1 MKTRKL
7 TAVLLALIMAF
18 AVLPAAA
25 FAESIEGIAGEAAA
39 MRKLDNAWAAL
50 DAAEADALAQ
60 GMSRTEVIN
69 AVYTAALSLN
79 TVNKDSF
86 SAFTKDGF
94 YFTVDGMYC
103 AYNYRLRNELNTDCA
118 PVKEGVVLSKGSGKT
133 EALRDAESAD
143 VFLIAPY
150 YGHDS
155 SFTDQYKREAQ
166 SVADATGG
174 DYLLIQSTAATGP
187 AIAENFPNKGVV
199 FFDSHGTQDGTSSYL
214 CLTTS
219 SGITQEDYNNGWAV
233 YAGSAAYIDGRYIE
247 HHTPAPLSNCLV
259 WMAICEG
266 MKRSGQGTTGAALLR
281 AGAGVVYGYS
291 QSVTF
296 AGDYVYEETFWN
308 LMKDFENPATVAEAF
323 AQMVEE
329 HGICDPYG
337 NAYPIVMSD
346 VDAFPAN
353 PDSAQTVNSTWKLWG
368 SFPLVDLTGFSLDI
382 TSADIKMAQTVNVNM
397 SLVPENAN
405 NYITT
410 WTSADESVAIVEP
423 YAGSRCRAVI
433 TGMGRGETE
442 ITCSVSVN
450 GSIIGTETVSVSV
463 TPDETLAEA
472 VNVEGGSLE
481 FGTSAEYS
489 FVPVAE
495 GDRLIA
501 KTNNAGMGN
510 TTAVLLTTIRMAEG
524 DTLSFDYFY
533 SSETDYDHYYFKVN
547 DVEYQKYADTNMTG
561 FSSYTFTAPEAGLY
575 HFEWSYVKDELT
587 DGGSDCVK
595 IDNVAFSGTGE
606 PEEPQ
611 LSLIGITA
619 TVHDVRIGERIEVS
633 FDCAPVACGGTIEP
647 PAPELNEVAFT
658 ISADGVRF
666 GDVATVSVDCAPVTA
681 PQIAHRGRIE
691 INFPTAFVA
700 GGLGIYA
707 ELIPGELLERIE
719 AAGGT
724 YTLGINEL
732 EPIESTGH
740 GRYPESIFV
749 EFECA
754 AGVEMSG
761 NLFNYTATVSNT
773 FGSETFPFEVELTI
787 HSCSLTYIENGEN
800 YEVPV
805 SANDSVF
812 EVAPRLGDVNLDG
825 SVTIADAL
833 EVMRHAIE
841 VLTLEGASLE
851 AADVNGDGVIGLPDA
866 ILIARIAMG
875 L

>member
-1 MKTRKL
+1 MKTRKFL
-7 TAVLLALIMAF
+7 ALALALIMAF
-18 AVLPAAA
+18 AMIPVASL
-25 FAESIEGIAGEAAA
+25 AENVDGLVNEAAA

-69 AVYTAALSLN
+69 AVYNAALNLN
-79 TVNKDSF
+79 TVDKDSF
-86 SAFTKDGF
+86 SDFTKDGF

-103 AYNYRLRNELNTDCA
+103 AYNYRLRNELGKVTEPANDGIFTI
-118 PVKEGVVLSKGSGKT
+118 KGSGSNAAMK
-133 EALRDAESAD
+133 DAESPN
-143 VFLIAPY
+143 VLLLGPY
-150 YGHDS
+150 YGYDS
-155 SFTDQYKREAQ
+155 NFDDSYKNATQPIAE
-166 SVADATGG
+166 ATGG
-174 DYLLIQSTAATGP
+174 DWELIQGHAATGP
-187 AIAENFPNKGVV
+187 AIVEAFPDYGSV
-199 FFDSHGTQDGTSSYL
+199 FVDSHGTASGSSTYI
-214 CLTTS
+214 CLTTNE
-219 SGITQEDYNNGWAV
+219 GITQEDYNNGWAV
-233 YAGSAAYIDGRYIE
+233 NSGSAAYIDGRYIQ
-247 HHTPAPLSNCLV
+247 HHLNGAHISNPFV
-259 WMAICEG
+259 WLGICES
-266 MKRSGQGTTGAALLR
+266 MKLSGHGVTANALVEAGCGA
-281 AGAGVVYGYS
+281 VYGYS

-296 AGDYVYEETFWN
+296 VADLTMYLPSFTGSLMEGATIADAFQT
-308 LMKDFENPATVAEAF
+308 MKDEYGVP
-323 AQMVEE
+323 
-329 HGICDPYG
+329 DPRG
-337 NAYPIVMSD
+337 DAYPIIVSP
-346 VDAFPAN
+346 VDPYPAN
-353 PDSAQTVNSTWKLWG
+353 PDSEQTVYCEWTLFGNAE
-368 SFPLVDLTGFSLDI
+368 PVDITGFSLDTENVEI
-382 TSADIKMAQTVNVNM
+382 YVGKSAAVMFNR
-397 SLVPENAN
+397 VPDNAN
-405 NYITT
+405 NYEIV
-410 WTSADESVAIVEP
+410 WTSSNESVATVTGNKRRATVTGIS
-423 YAGSRCRAVI
+423 AGTA
-433 TGMGRGETE
+433 T
-442 ITCSVSVN
+442 ITCTVMVN
-450 GSIIGTETVSVSV
+450 GEVFGSANVAVTVNVD
-463 TPDETLAEA
+463 TTLMEA
-472 VNVEGGSLE
+472 LNVEGGALQ
-481 FGTSAEYS
+481 FGTSEPYGFEA
-489 FVPVAE
+489 VTE
-495 GDRLIA
+495 GDRFLA
-501 KTNNAGMGN
+501 KSNNASIGN
-510 TTAVLLTTIRMAEG
+510 STATLTTTVQMAAG
-524 DTLSFDYFY
+524 DTLTFDYYY
-533 SSETDYDHYYFKVN
+533 SSENNYDWYRFKANGTEV
-547 DVEYQKYADTNMTG
+547 QKLSGTG
-561 FSSYTFTAPEAGLY
+561 MSDFASYTYTAASDGAY
-575 HFEWSYVKDELT
+575 TFEWSYSKDISVN
-587 DGGSDCVK
+587 GGNDCVK
-595 IDNVAFSGTGE
+595 LDNVAFS
-606 PEEPQ
+606 
-611 LSLIGITA
+611 
-619 TVHDVRIGERIEVS
+619 
-633 FDCAPVACGGTIEP
+633 GTIEP

-787 HSCSLTYIENGEN
+787 YSSSLTYIENGEN

-805 SANDSVF
+805 SVNNSVF

-841 VLTLEGASLE
+841 VLTLDGASLE

>member
-79 TVNKDSF
+79 TVDKDSF
-86 SAFTKDGF
+86 YAFTKDGF

-133 EALRDAESAD
+133 ENLKDAESAD

-233 YAGSAAYIDGRYIE
+233 YAGSAAFIDGRYIE

-266 MKRSGQGTTGAALLR
+266 MARQGEGTTGAALLR

-353 PDSAQTVNSTWKLWG
+353 ADSAQTVNSTWKLWG
-368 SFPLVDLTGFSLDI
+368 SFPLVDLAGFSLDI

-405 NYITT
+405 NFVTT

-533 SSETDYDHYYFKVN
+533 SSETDYDYYYFKVN

-595 IDNVAFSGTGE
+595 LDNVAFS
-606 PEEPQ
+606 
-611 LSLIGITA
+611 
-619 TVHDVRIGERIEVS
+619 
-633 FDCAPVACGGTIEP
+633 GTIEP

-787 HSCSLTYIENGEN
+787 YSSSLTYIENDKN

-805 SANDSVF
+805 SVNNSVF

-841 VLTLEGASLE
+841 VLTLEGASLD
-851 AADVNGDGVIGLPDA
+851 AADMNGDGVIGLPDA
-866 ILIARIAMG
+866 ILIARRAMG

>member
-1 MKTRKL
+1 MKTRKFL
-7 TAVLLALIMAF
+7 ALALALIMAF
-18 AVLPAAA
+18 AMIPVASL
-25 FAESIEGIAGEAAA
+25 AENVDGLVNEAAA

-69 AVYTAALSLN
+69 AVYTAALNLN
-79 TVNKDSF
+79 TVDKDSF
-86 SAFTKDGF
+86 SDFTKDGF

-103 AYNYRLRNELNTDCA
+103 AYNYRLRNELGKVTEPANDGIFTI
-118 PVKEGVVLSKGSGKT
+118 KGSGSNAAMK
-133 EALRDAESAD
+133 DAESPN
-143 VFLIAPY
+143 VLLLGPY
-150 YGHDS
+150 YGYDS
-155 SFTDQYKREAQ
+155 NFDDSYKNATQPIAE
-166 SVADATGG
+166 ATGG
-174 DYLLIQSTAATGP
+174 DWELIQGHAATGP
-187 AIAENFPNKGVV
+187 AIVEAFPDYGSV
-199 FFDSHGTQDGTSSYL
+199 FVDSHGTASGSSTYI
-214 CLTTS
+214 CLTTNE
-219 SGITQEDYNNGWAV
+219 GITQEDYNNGWAV
-233 YAGSAAYIDGRYIE
+233 NSGSAAYIDGRYIQ
-247 HHTPAPLSNCLV
+247 HHLNGAHISNPFV
-259 WMAICEG
+259 WLGICEG
-266 MKRSGQGTTGAALLR
+266 MKLSGHGVTANALVEAGCGA
-281 AGAGVVYGYS
+281 VYGYS

-296 AGDYVYEETFWN
+296 VADLTMYLPSFTGSLMEGATIADAFQT
-308 LMKDFENPATVAEAF
+308 MKDEYGVP
-323 AQMVEE
+323 
-329 HGICDPYG
+329 DPRG
-337 NAYPIVMSD
+337 DAYPIIVSP
-346 VDAFPAN
+346 VDPYPAN
-353 PDSAQTVNSTWKLWG
+353 PDSEQTVYCEWTLFGKAE
-368 SFPLVDLTGFSLDI
+368 PVDITGFSLDTENVEI
-382 TSADIKMAQTVNVNM
+382 YVGKSAAVMFNR
-397 SLVPENAN
+397 VPDNAN
-405 NYITT
+405 NYEIV
-410 WTSADESVAIVEP
+410 WTSSNESVATVTGNKRRATVTGIS
-423 YAGSRCRAVI
+423 AGAA
-433 TGMGRGETE
+433 T
-442 ITCSVSVN
+442 ITCTVMVN
-450 GSIIGTETVSVSV
+450 GEVFGSANVAVTVNVD
-463 TPDETLAEA
+463 TTLMEA
-472 VNVEGGSLE
+472 LNVEGGALQ
-481 FGTSAEYS
+481 FGTSEPYGFEA
-489 FVPVAE
+489 VTE
-495 GDRLIA
+495 GDRFLA
-501 KTNNAGMGN
+501 KSNNASIGN
-510 TTAVLLTTIRMAEG
+510 STATLTTTVQMAAG
-524 DTLSFDYFY
+524 DTLTFDYYY
-533 SSETDYDHYYFKVN
+533 SSENNYDWYRFKANGTEV
-547 DVEYQKYADTNMTG
+547 QKLSGTG
-561 FSSYTFTAPEAGLY
+561 ISDFASYTYTAASDGAY
-575 HFEWSYVKDELT
+575 TFEWSYSKDSSVN
-587 DGGSDCVK
+587 GGNDCVK
-595 IDNVAFSGTGE
+595 LDNVAFS
-606 PEEPQ
+606 
-611 LSLIGITA
+611 
-619 TVHDVRIGERIEVS
+619 
-633 FDCAPVACGGTIEP
+633 GTIEP

-787 HSCSLTYIENGEN
+787 YSSSLTYIENGVN

-805 SANDSVF
+805 SVNNSVF

-841 VLTLEGASLE
+841 VLTLDGASLE

>member
-1 MKTRKL
+1 MKTRKFL
-7 TAVLLALIMAF
+7 ALALALIMAF
-18 AVLPAAA
+18 AMIPVASL
-25 FAESIEGIAGEAAA
+25 AENVDGLVNEAAA

-69 AVYTAALSLN
+69 AVYNAALNLN
-79 TVNKDSF
+79 TVDKDSF
-86 SAFTKDGF
+86 SDFTKDGF

-118 PVKEGVVLSKGSGKT
+118 PVEEGVVLTKGNGKKS
-133 EALRDAESAD
+133 ALKDAESPN
-143 VFLIAPY
+143 VFLVAPY

-166 SVADATGG
+166 SIAAATGG
-174 DYLLIQSTAATGP
+174 EYLLIQSTSATGP
-187 AIAENFPNKGVV
+187 AIAENFVDKGVV
-199 FFDSHGTQDGTSSYL
+199 IFDSHGTQSGTSSYL
-214 CLTTS
+214 CLTTN

-233 YAGSAAYIDGRYIE
+233 RSGSAAFIDGRYIE
-247 HHTPAPLSNCLV
+247 NHTPDTLSNCLV

-266 MKRSGQGTTGAALLR
+266 MKRQGQGTTGYALLR

-296 AGDYVYEETFWN
+296 VGDYMYEETFWN
-308 LMKDFENPATVAEAF
+308 AMKNADDPATVADAF
-323 AQMVEE
+323 NLMAET
-329 HGICDPYG
+329 HGLPEPRGD
-337 NAYPIVMSD
+337 AWPIVMSED
-346 VDAFPAN
+346 DPFPAN
-353 PDSAQTVNSTWKLWG
+353 PDSAQTVNSQWTLFG
-368 SFPLVDLTGFSLDI
+368 NPEPVDITGFSLQQNAVEMYI
-382 TSADIKMAQTVNVNM
+382 GRTAEINFVRQ
-397 SLVPENAN
+397 PENAN
-405 NYITT
+405 NYELV
-410 WTSADESVAIVEP
+410 WTSSNESVATVTGNKRKATVTGIS
-423 YAGSRCRAVI
+423 AGTA
-433 TGMGRGETE
+433 T
-442 ITCSVSVN
+442 ITCTVMVN
-450 GSIIGTETVSVSV
+450 GEVFGSANVAVTVNVD
-463 TPDETLAEA
+463 TTLMEA
-472 VNVEGGSLE
+472 LNVEGGALQ
-481 FGTSAEYS
+481 FGTSEPYGFEA
-489 FVPVAE
+489 VTE
-495 GDRLIA
+495 GDRFLA
-501 KTNNAGMGN
+501 KSNNASIGN
-510 TTAVLLTTIRMAEG
+510 STATLTTTVQMAAG
-524 DTLSFDYFY
+524 DTLTFDYYY
-533 SSETDYDHYYFKVN
+533 SSENNYDWYRFKANGTEV
-547 DVEYQKYADTNMTG
+547 QKLSGTG
-561 FSSYTFTAPEAGLY
+561 ISDFASYTYTAASDGAY
-575 HFEWSYVKDELT
+575 TFEWSYSKDSSVN
-587 DGGSDCVK
+587 GGNDCVK
-595 IDNVAFSGTGE
+595 LDNVAFS
-606 PEEPQ
+606 
-611 LSLIGITA
+611 
-619 TVHDVRIGERIEVS
+619 
-633 FDCAPVACGGTIEP
+633 GTIEP

-691 INFPTAFVA
+691 INFPAAFVA

-719 AAGGT
+719 ATGGT

-787 HSCSLTYIENGEN
+787 YSSSLTYIENGEN

-805 SANDSVF
+805 SVNNSVF

-841 VLTLEGASLE
+841 VLTLDGASLE

>member
-1 MKTRKL
+1 MKTRKFL
-7 TAVLLALIMAF
+7 SLALALIMVF
-18 AVLPAAA
+18 AMIPVASL
-25 FAESIEGIAGEAAA
+25 AENVDGLVNEAAA

-69 AVYTAALSLN
+69 AVYNAALNLN
-79 TVNKDSF
+79 TVDKDSF
-86 SAFTKDGF
+86 SDFTKDGF

-103 AYNYRLRNELNTDCA
+103 AYNYRLRNELGKVTEPANDGIFTI
-118 PVKEGVVLSKGSGKT
+118 KGSGSNAAMK
-133 EALRDAESAD
+133 DAESPN
-143 VFLIAPY
+143 VLLLGPY
-150 YGHDS
+150 YGYDS
-155 SFTDQYKREAQ
+155 NFDDSYKNATQ
-166 SVADATGG
+166 PIADATGG
-174 DYLLIQSTAATGP
+174 DWELIQGHAATGP
-187 AIAENFPNKGVV
+187 AIVEAFPDYGSV
-199 FFDSHGTQDGTSSYL
+199 FVDSHGTASGSSTYI
-214 CLTTS
+214 CLTTNE
-219 SGITQEDYNNGWAV
+219 GITQEDYNNGWAV
-233 YAGSAAYIDGRYIE
+233 NSGSAAYIDGRYIQ
-247 HHTPAPLSNCLV
+247 HHLNGAHISNPFV
-259 WMAICEG
+259 WLGICEG
-266 MKRSGQGTTGAALLR
+266 MKLSGHGVMANALVEAGCGA
-281 AGAGVVYGYS
+281 VYGYS

-296 AGDYVYEETFWN
+296 VADLTMYLPSFTGSLMEGATIADAFQT
-308 LMKDFENPATVAEAF
+308 MKDEYGVP
-323 AQMVEE
+323 
-329 HGICDPYG
+329 DPRG
-337 NAYPIVMSD
+337 DAYPIIVSP
-346 VDAFPAN
+346 VDPYPAN
-353 PDSAQTVNSTWKLWG
+353 PDSEQTVYCEWTLFGNAE
-368 SFPLVDLTGFSLDI
+368 PVEITGFSLDTENVEI
-382 TSADIKMAQTVNVNM
+382 YVGKSAAVMFNR
-397 SLVPENAN
+397 VPDNAN
-405 NYITT
+405 NYELV
-410 WTSADESVAIVEP
+410 WTSSNESVATVSGNKRRATVTGIS
-423 YAGSRCRAVI
+423 AGTA
-433 TGMGRGETE
+433 T
-442 ITCSVSVN
+442 ITCTVMVN
-450 GSIIGTETVSVSV
+450 GEVFGSANVAVTVNVD
-463 TPDETLAEA
+463 TTLMEA
-472 VNVEGGSLE
+472 LNVEGGALQ
-481 FGTSAEYS
+481 FGTSEPYGFEA
-489 FVPVAE
+489 VTE
-495 GDRLIA
+495 GDRFLA
-501 KTNNAGMGN
+501 KSNNASIGN
-510 TTAVLLTTIRMAEG
+510 STATLTTTVQMAAG
-524 DTLSFDYFY
+524 DTLTFDYYY
-533 SSETDYDHYYFKVN
+533 SSENNYDWYRFKANGTEV
-547 DVEYQKYADTNMTG
+547 QKLSGTG
-561 FSSYTFTAPEAGLY
+561 ISDFASYTYTAASDGAY
-575 HFEWSYVKDELT
+575 TFEWSYSKDSSVN
-587 DGGSDCVK
+587 GGNDCVK
-595 IDNVAFSGTGE
+595 LDNVAFS
-606 PEEPQ
+606 
-611 LSLIGITA
+611 
-619 TVHDVRIGERIEVS
+619 
-633 FDCAPVACGGTIEP
+633 GTIEP

-787 HSCSLTYIENGEN
+787 YSSSLTYIENGVN

-805 SANDSVF
+805 SVNNSVF

>member
-1 MKTRKL
+1 MKTRKFL
-7 TAVLLALIMAF
+7 ALALALIMAF
-18 AVLPAAA
+18 AMIPVASL
-25 FAESIEGIAGEAAA
+25 AENVDGLVNEAAA

-69 AVYTAALSLN
+69 AVYTAALNLN
-79 TVNKDSF
+79 TVDKDSF
-86 SAFTKDGF
+86 SDFTKDGF

-103 AYNYRLRNELNTDCA
+103 AYNYRLRNELGKVTEPANDGIFTI
-118 PVKEGVVLSKGSGKT
+118 KGSGSNAAMK
-133 EALRDAESAD
+133 DAESPN
-143 VFLIAPY
+143 VLLLGPY
-150 YGHDS
+150 YGYDS
-155 SFTDQYKREAQ
+155 NFDDSYKNATQPIAE
-166 SVADATGG
+166 ATGG
-174 DYLLIQSTAATGP
+174 DWELIQGHAATGP
-187 AIAENFPNKGVV
+187 AIVEAFPDYGSV
-199 FFDSHGTQDGTSSYL
+199 FVDSHGTASGSSTYI
-214 CLTTS
+214 CLTTNE
-219 SGITQEDYNNGWAV
+219 GITQEDYNNGWAV
-233 YAGSAAYIDGRYIE
+233 NSGSAAYIDGRYIQ
-247 HHTPAPLSNCLV
+247 HHLNGAHISNPFV
-259 WMAICEG
+259 WLGICES
-266 MKRSGQGTTGAALLR
+266 MKLSGHGVTANALVEAGCGA
-281 AGAGVVYGYS
+281 VYGYS

-296 AGDYVYEETFWN
+296 VADLTMYLPSFTGSLMEGATIADAFQT
-308 LMKDFENPATVAEAF
+308 MKDEYGVP
-323 AQMVEE
+323 
-329 HGICDPYG
+329 DPRG
-337 NAYPIVMSD
+337 DAYPIIVSP
-346 VDAFPAN
+346 VDPYPAN
-353 PDSAQTVNSTWKLWG
+353 PDSEQTVYCEWTLFGNAE
-368 SFPLVDLTGFSLDI
+368 PVDITGFSLDTENVEI
-382 TSADIKMAQTVNVNM
+382 YVGKSAAVMFNR
-397 SLVPENAN
+397 VPDNAN
-405 NYITT
+405 NYEIV
-410 WTSADESVAIVEP
+410 WTSSNESVATVTGNKRRATVTGIS
-423 YAGSRCRAVI
+423 AGTA
-433 TGMGRGETE
+433 T
-442 ITCSVSVN
+442 ITCTVMVN
-450 GSIIGTETVSVSV
+450 GEVFGSANVAVTVNVD
-463 TPDETLAEA
+463 TTLMEA
-472 VNVEGGSLE
+472 LNVEGGALQ
-481 FGTSAEYS
+481 FGTSEPYGFEA
-489 FVPVAE
+489 VTE
-495 GDRLIA
+495 GDRFLA
-501 KTNNAGMGN
+501 KSNNASIGN
-510 TTAVLLTTIRMAEG
+510 STATLTTTVQMAAG
-524 DTLSFDYFY
+524 DTLTFDYYY
-533 SSETDYDHYYFKVN
+533 SSENNYDWYRFKANGTEV
-547 DVEYQKYADTNMTG
+547 QKLSGTG
-561 FSSYTFTAPEAGLY
+561 MSDFASYTYTAASDGAY
-575 HFEWSYVKDELT
+575 TFEWSYSKDISVN
-587 DGGSDCVK
+587 GGNDCVK
-595 IDNVAFSGTGE
+595 LDNVAFS
-606 PEEPQ
+606 
-611 LSLIGITA
+611 
-619 TVHDVRIGERIEVS
+619 
-633 FDCAPVACGGTIEP
+633 GTIEP

-787 HSCSLTYIENGEN
+787 YSSSLTYIENGEN

-805 SANDSVF
+805 SVNNSVF

-841 VLTLEGASLE
+841 VLTLDGASLE

>member
-79 TVNKDSF
+79 TVDKDSF

-133 EALRDAESAD
+133 ENLKDAESAD

-233 YAGSAAYIDGRYIE
+233 YAGSAAFIDGRYIE

-266 MKRSGQGTTGAALLR
+266 MARQGEGTTGAALLR

-353 PDSAQTVNSTWKLWG
+353 ADSAQTVNSTWKLWG
-368 SFPLVDLTGFSLDI
+368 SFPLVDLAGFSLDI

-533 SSETDYDHYYFKVN
+533 SSETDYDYYYFKVN

-595 IDNVAFSGTGE
+595 LDNVAFS
-606 PEEPQ
+606 
-611 LSLIGITA
+611 
-619 TVHDVRIGERIEVS
+619 
-633 FDCAPVACGGTIEP
+633 GTIEP

-787 HSCSLTYIENGEN
+787 YSSSLTYIENDKN

-805 SANDSVF
+805 SVNNSVF

-841 VLTLEGASLE
+841 VLTLEGASLD
-851 AADVNGDGVIGLPDA
+851 AADMNGDGVIGLPDA
-866 ILIARIAMG
+866 ILIARCAMG

>member
-1 MKTRKL
+1 MKTRKFL
-7 TAVLLALIMAF
+7 ALALALIMAF
-18 AVLPAAA
+18 AMIPVASL
-25 FAESIEGIAGEAAA
+25 AENVDGLVNEAAA

-69 AVYTAALSLN
+69 AVYTAALNLN
-79 TVNKDSF
+79 TVDKDSF
-86 SAFTKDGF
+86 SDFTKDGF

-103 AYNYRLRNELNTDCA
+103 AYNYRLRNELGKVTEPANDGIFTI
-118 PVKEGVVLSKGSGKT
+118 KGSGSNAAMK
-133 EALRDAESAD
+133 DAESPN
-143 VFLIAPY
+143 VLLLGPY
-150 YGHDS
+150 YGYDS
-155 SFTDQYKREAQ
+155 NFDDSYKNATQPIAE
-166 SVADATGG
+166 ATGG
-174 DYLLIQSTAATGP
+174 DWELIQGHAATGP
-187 AIAENFPNKGVV
+187 AIVEAFPDYGSV
-199 FFDSHGTQDGTSSYL
+199 FVDSHGTASGSSTYI
-214 CLTTS
+214 CLTTNE
-219 SGITQEDYNNGWAV
+219 GITQEDYNNGWAV
-233 YAGSAAYIDGRYIE
+233 NSGSAAYIDGRYIQ
-247 HHTPAPLSNCLV
+247 HHLNGAHISNPFV
-259 WMAICEG
+259 WLGICEG
-266 MKRSGQGTTGAALLR
+266 MKLSGHGVTANALVEAGCGA
-281 AGAGVVYGYS
+281 VYGYS

-296 AGDYVYEETFWN
+296 VADLTMYLPSFTGSLMEGATIADAFQT
-308 LMKDFENPATVAEAF
+308 MKDEYGVP
-323 AQMVEE
+323 
-329 HGICDPYG
+329 DPRG
-337 NAYPIVMSD
+337 DAYPIIVSP
-346 VDAFPAN
+346 VDPYPAN
-353 PDSAQTVNSTWKLWG
+353 PDSEQTVYCEWTLFGNAE
-368 SFPLVDLTGFSLDI
+368 PVDITGFSLDTENVEI
-382 TSADIKMAQTVNVNM
+382 YVGKSAAVMFNR
-397 SLVPENAN
+397 VPDNAN
-405 NYITT
+405 NYEIV
-410 WTSADESVAIVEP
+410 WTSSNESVATVTGNKRRATVTGIS
-423 YAGSRCRAVI
+423 AGTA
-433 TGMGRGETE
+433 T
-442 ITCSVSVN
+442 ITCTVMVN
-450 GSIIGTETVSVSV
+450 GEVFGSANVAVTVNVD
-463 TPDETLAEA
+463 TTLMEA
-472 VNVEGGSLE
+472 LNVEGGALQ
-481 FGTSAEYS
+481 FGTSEPYGFEA
-489 FVPVAE
+489 VTE
-495 GDRLIA
+495 GDRFLA
-501 KTNNAGMGN
+501 KSNNASIGN
-510 TTAVLLTTIRMAEG
+510 STATLTTTVQMAAG
-524 DTLSFDYFY
+524 DTLTFDYYY
-533 SSETDYDHYYFKVN
+533 SSENNYDWYRFKANGTEV
-547 DVEYQKYADTNMTG
+547 QKLSGTG
-561 FSSYTFTAPEAGLY
+561 ISDFASYTYTAASDGAY
-575 HFEWSYVKDELT
+575 TFEWSYSKDISVN
-587 DGGSDCVK
+587 GGNDCVK
-595 IDNVAFSGTGE
+595 LDNVAFS
-606 PEEPQ
+606 
-611 LSLIGITA
+611 
-619 TVHDVRIGERIEVS
+619 
-633 FDCAPVACGGTIEP
+633 GTIEP

-787 HSCSLTYIENGEN
+787 YSSSLTYIENGVN

-805 SANDSVF
+805 SVNNSVF

-841 VLTLEGASLE
+841 VLTLDGASLE

>member
-79 TVNKDSF
+79 TVDKDSF

-133 EALRDAESAD
+133 ENLKDAESAD

-405 NYITT
+405 NFVTT

-533 SSETDYDHYYFKVN
+533 SSETDYDYYYFKVN

-595 IDNVAFSGTGE
+595 LDNVAFS
-606 PEEPQ
+606 
-611 LSLIGITA
+611 
-619 TVHDVRIGERIEVS
+619 
-633 FDCAPVACGGTIEP
+633 GTIEP

-787 HSCSLTYIENGEN
+787 YSSSLTYIENGVN

-805 SANDSVF
+805 SVNNSVF

-841 VLTLEGASLE
+841 VLTLEGASLD
-851 AADVNGDGVIGLPDA
+851 AADMNGDGVIGLPDA
-866 ILIARIAMG
+866 ILIARRAMG

>member
-79 TVNKDSF
+79 TVDKDSF

-133 EALRDAESAD
+133 ENLKDAESAD

-405 NYITT
+405 NFVTT

-533 SSETDYDHYYFKVN
+533 SSETDYDYYYFKVN

-595 IDNVAFSGTGE
+595 LDNVAFS
-606 PEEPQ
+606 
-611 LSLIGITA
+611 
-619 TVHDVRIGERIEVS
+619 
-633 FDCAPVACGGTIEP
+633 GTIEP

-691 INFPTAFVA
+691 INFPAAFGFA
-700 GGLGIYA
+700 T
-707 ELIPGELLERIE
+707 EENDQLIPGELLERIE

-724 YTLGINEL
+724 YEFHVMEIMPTTDAI
-732 EPIESTGH
+732 GH
-740 GRYPESIFV
+740 GGYIEGIYV
-749 EFECA
+749 DFECA
-754 AGVEMSG
+754 EGVEMTG
-761 NLFNYTATVSNT
+761 NLFTYTSTVCNVPDHAA
-773 FGSETFPFEVELTI
+773 FPFEVELTI
-787 HSCSLTYIENGEN
+787 YSSSLTYIENGVN

-805 SANDSVF
+805 SVNNSVF

>member
-1 MKTRKL
+1 MKTRKFL
-7 TAVLLALIMAF
+7 ALALALIMAF
-18 AVLPAAA
+18 AMIPVASL
-25 FAESIEGIAGEAAA
+25 AENVDGLVNEAAA

-69 AVYTAALSLN
+69 AVYTAALNLN
-79 TVNKDSF
+79 TVDKDSF
-86 SAFTKDGF
+86 SDFTKDGF

-118 PVKEGVVLSKGSGKT
+118 PVEEGVVLTKGNGKKS
-133 EALRDAESAD
+133 ALKDAESPN
-143 VFLIAPY
+143 VFLVAPY

-166 SVADATGG
+166 SIAAATGG
-174 DYLLIQSTAATGP
+174 EYLLIQSTSATGP
-187 AIAENFPNKGVV
+187 AIAENFVDKGVV
-199 FFDSHGTQDGTSSYL
+199 IFDSHGTQSGTSSYL
-214 CLTTS
+214 CLTTN

-233 YAGSAAYIDGRYIE
+233 RSGSAAFIDGRYIE
-247 HHTPAPLSNCLV
+247 NHTPDTLSNCLV

-266 MKRSGQGTTGAALLR
+266 MKRQGQGTTGYALLR

-296 AGDYVYEETFWN
+296 VGDYMYEETFWN
-308 LMKDFENPATVAEAF
+308 AMKNADDPATVADAF
-323 AQMVEE
+323 NLMAET
-329 HGICDPYG
+329 HGLPEPRGD
-337 NAYPIVMSD
+337 AWPIVMSED
-346 VDAFPAN
+346 DPFPAN
-353 PDSAQTVNSTWKLWG
+353 PDSAQTVNSQWTLFG
-368 SFPLVDLTGFSLDI
+368 NPEPVDITGFSLQQNAVEMYI
-382 TSADIKMAQTVNVNM
+382 GRTAEINFVRQ
-397 SLVPENAN
+397 PENAN
-405 NYITT
+405 NYELV
-410 WTSADESVAIVEP
+410 WTSSNESVATVTGNKRKATVTGIS
-423 YAGSRCRAVI
+423 AGTA
-433 TGMGRGETE
+433 T
-442 ITCSVSVN
+442 ITCTVMVN
-450 GSIIGTETVSVSV
+450 GEVFGSANVAVTVNVD
-463 TPDETLAEA
+463 TTLMEA
-472 VNVEGGSLE
+472 LNVEGGALQ
-481 FGTSAEYS
+481 FGTSEPYGFEA
-489 FVPVAE
+489 VTE
-495 GDRLIA
+495 GDRFLA
-501 KTNNAGMGN
+501 KSNNASIGN
-510 TTAVLLTTIRMAEG
+510 STATLTTTVQMAAG
-524 DTLSFDYFY
+524 DTLTFDYYY
-533 SSETDYDHYYFKVN
+533 SSENNYDWYRFKANGTEV
-547 DVEYQKYADTNMTG
+547 QKLSGTG
-561 FSSYTFTAPEAGLY
+561 MSDFASYTYTAASDGAY
-575 HFEWSYVKDELT
+575 TFEWSYSKDSSVN
-587 DGGSDCVK
+587 GGNDCVK
-595 IDNVAFSGTGE
+595 LDNVAFS
-606 PEEPQ
+606 
-611 LSLIGITA
+611 
-619 TVHDVRIGERIEVS
+619 
-633 FDCAPVACGGTIEP
+633 GTIEP

-691 INFPTAFVA
+691 INFPAAF
-700 GGLGIYA
+700 GFST
-707 ELIPGELLERIE
+707 EENDQLIPGELLERIE

-724 YTLGINEL
+724 YEFHIMEIMPTTDAI
-732 EPIESTGH
+732 GH
-740 GRYPESIFV
+740 GGYIEGIYV

-787 HSCSLTYIENGEN
+787 YSSSLTYIENGVN

-805 SANDSVF
+805 SVNDSVF

>member
-1 MKTRKL
+1 MKTRKFL
-7 TAVLLALIMAF
+7 AFALALIMAF
-18 AVLPAAA
+18 AMIPVASL
-25 FAESIEGIAGEAAA
+25 AENVDGLVNEAAA

-69 AVYTAALSLN
+69 AVYTAALNLN
-79 TVNKDSF
+79 TVDKDSF
-86 SAFTKDGF
+86 SDFTKDGF

-103 AYNYRLRNELNTDCA
+103 AYNYRLRNELGKVTEPANDGIFTI
-118 PVKEGVVLSKGSGKT
+118 KGSGSNAAMK
-133 EALRDAESAD
+133 DAESPN
-143 VFLIAPY
+143 VLLLGPY
-150 YGHDS
+150 YGYDS
-155 SFTDQYKREAQ
+155 NFDDSYKNATQPIAE
-166 SVADATGG
+166 ATGG
-174 DYLLIQSTAATGP
+174 DWELIQGHAATGP
-187 AIAENFPNKGVV
+187 AIVEAFPDYGSV
-199 FFDSHGTQDGTSSYL
+199 FVDSHGTASGSSTYI
-214 CLTTS
+214 CLTTNE
-219 SGITQEDYNNGWAV
+219 GITQEDYNNGWAV
-233 YAGSAAYIDGRYIE
+233 NSGSAAYIDGRYIQ
-247 HHTPAPLSNCLV
+247 HHLNGAHISNPFV
-259 WMAICEG
+259 WLGICEG
-266 MKRSGQGTTGAALLR
+266 MKLSGHGVTANALVEAGCGA
-281 AGAGVVYGYS
+281 VYGYS

-296 AGDYVYEETFWN
+296 VADLTMYLPSFTGSLMEGATIADAFQT
-308 LMKDFENPATVAEAF
+308 MKDEYGVP
-323 AQMVEE
+323 
-329 HGICDPYG
+329 DPRG
-337 NAYPIVMSD
+337 DAYPIIVSP
-346 VDAFPAN
+346 VDPYPAN
-353 PDSAQTVNSTWKLWG
+353 PDSEQTVYCEWTLFGNAE
-368 SFPLVDLTGFSLDI
+368 PVDITGFSLDTENVEI
-382 TSADIKMAQTVNVNM
+382 YVGKSAAVMFNR
-397 SLVPENAN
+397 VPDNAN
-405 NYITT
+405 NYEIV
-410 WTSADESVAIVEP
+410 WTSSNESVATVTGNKRRATVTGIS
-423 YAGSRCRAVI
+423 AGTA
-433 TGMGRGETE
+433 T
-442 ITCSVSVN
+442 ITCTVMVN
-450 GSIIGTETVSVSV
+450 GEVFGSANVAVTVNVD
-463 TPDETLAEA
+463 TTLMEA
-472 VNVEGGSLE
+472 LNVEGGALQ
-481 FGTSAEYS
+481 FGTSEPYGFEA
-489 FVPVAE
+489 VTE
-495 GDRLIA
+495 GDRFLA
-501 KTNNAGMGN
+501 KSNNASIGN
-510 TTAVLLTTIRMAEG
+510 STATLTTTVQMAAG
-524 DTLSFDYFY
+524 DTLTFDYYY
-533 SSETDYDHYYFKVN
+533 SSENNYDWYRFKANGTEV
-547 DVEYQKYADTNMTG
+547 QKLSGTG
-561 FSSYTFTAPEAGLY
+561 ISDFASYTYTAASDGAY
-575 HFEWSYVKDELT
+575 TFEWSYSKDSSVN
-587 DGGSDCVK
+587 GGNDCVK
-595 IDNVAFSGTGE
+595 LDNVAFS
-606 PEEPQ
+606 
-611 LSLIGITA
+611 
-619 TVHDVRIGERIEVS
+619 
-633 FDCAPVACGGTIEP
+633 GTIEP

-787 HSCSLTYIENGEN
+787 YSSSLTYIENGVN

-805 SANDSVF
+805 SVNNSVF

-841 VLTLEGASLE
+841 VLTLDGASLE

>member
-1 MKTRKL
+1 MKTRKFL
-7 TAVLLALIMAF
+7 ALALALIMAF
-18 AVLPAAA
+18 AMIPVASL
-25 FAESIEGIAGEAAA
+25 AENVDGLVNEAAA

-69 AVYTAALSLN
+69 AVYNAALNLN
-79 TVNKDSF
+79 TVDKDSF
-86 SAFTKDGF
+86 SDFTKDGF

-103 AYNYRLRNELNTDCA
+103 AYNYRLRNELGKVTEPANDGIFTI
-118 PVKEGVVLSKGSGKT
+118 KGSGSNAAMK
-133 EALRDAESAD
+133 DAESPN
-143 VFLIAPY
+143 VLLLGPY
-150 YGHDS
+150 YGYDS
-155 SFTDQYKREAQ
+155 NFDDSYKNATQPIAE
-166 SVADATGG
+166 ATGG
-174 DYLLIQSTAATGP
+174 DWELIQGHAATGP
-187 AIAENFPNKGVV
+187 AIVEAFPDYGSV
-199 FFDSHGTQDGTSSYL
+199 FVDSHGTASGSSTYI
-214 CLTTS
+214 CLTTNE
-219 SGITQEDYNNGWAV
+219 GITQEDYNNGWAV
-233 YAGSAAYIDGRYIE
+233 NSGSAAYIDGRYIQ
-247 HHTPAPLSNCLV
+247 HHLNGAHISNPFV
-259 WMAICEG
+259 WLGICEG
-266 MKRSGQGTTGAALLR
+266 MKLSGHGVTANALVEAGCGA
-281 AGAGVVYGYS
+281 VYGYS

-296 AGDYVYEETFWN
+296 VADLTMYLPSFTGSLMEGATIADAFQT
-308 LMKDFENPATVAEAF
+308 MKDEYGVP
-323 AQMVEE
+323 
-329 HGICDPYG
+329 DPRG
-337 NAYPIVMSD
+337 DAYPIIVSP
-346 VDAFPAN
+346 VDPYPAN
-353 PDSAQTVNSTWKLWG
+353 PDSEQTVYCEWTLFGNAE
-368 SFPLVDLTGFSLDI
+368 PVDITGFSLDTENVEI
-382 TSADIKMAQTVNVNM
+382 YVGKSAAVMFNR
-397 SLVPENAN
+397 VPDNAN
-405 NYITT
+405 NYEIV
-410 WTSADESVAIVEP
+410 WTSSNESVATVT
-423 YAGSRCRAVI
+423 GNKRRATV
-433 TGMGRGETE
+433 TGISVGTAT
-442 ITCSVSVN
+442 ITCTVMVN
-450 GSIIGTETVSVSV
+450 GEVFGSANVAVTVNVD
-463 TPDETLAEA
+463 TTLMEA
-472 VNVEGGSLE
+472 LNVEGGALQ
-481 FGTSAEYS
+481 FGTSEPYGFEA
-489 FVPVAE
+489 VTE
-495 GDRLIA
+495 GDRFLA
-501 KTNNAGMGN
+501 KSNNASIGN
-510 TTAVLLTTIRMAEG
+510 STATLTTTVQMAAG
-524 DTLSFDYFY
+524 DTLTFDYYY
-533 SSETDYDHYYFKVN
+533 SSENNYDWYRFKANGTEV
-547 DVEYQKYADTNMTG
+547 QKLSGTG
-561 FSSYTFTAPEAGLY
+561 MSDFASYTYTAASDGAY
-575 HFEWSYVKDELT
+575 TFEWSYSKDISVN
-587 DGGSDCVK
+587 GGNDCVK
-595 IDNVAFSGTGE
+595 LDNVAFS
-606 PEEPQ
+606 
-611 LSLIGITA
+611 
-619 TVHDVRIGERIEVS
+619 
-633 FDCAPVACGGTIEP
+633 GTIEP

-787 HSCSLTYIENGEN
+787 YSSSLTYIENGEN

-805 SANDSVF
+805 SVNNSVF

-841 VLTLEGASLE
+841 VLTLDGASLE

>member
-1 MKTRKL
+1 MKTRKFL
-7 TAVLLALIMAF
+7 ALALALIMAF
-18 AVLPAAA
+18 AMIPVASL
-25 FAESIEGIAGEAAA
+25 AENVDGLVNEAAA

-69 AVYTAALSLN
+69 AVYTAALNLN
-79 TVNKDSF
+79 TVDKDSF
-86 SAFTKDGF
+86 SDFTKDGF

-103 AYNYRLRNELNTDCA
+103 AYNYRLRNELGKVTEPANDGIFTI
-118 PVKEGVVLSKGSGKT
+118 KGSGSNAAMK
-133 EALRDAESAD
+133 DAESPN
-143 VFLIAPY
+143 VLLLGPY
-150 YGHDS
+150 YGYDS
-155 SFTDQYKREAQ
+155 NFDDSYKNATQ
-166 SVADATGG
+166 PIADATGG
-174 DYLLIQSTAATGP
+174 DWELIQGHAATGP
-187 AIAENFPNKGVV
+187 AIVEAFPDYGSV
-199 FFDSHGTQDGTSSYL
+199 FVDSHGTASGSSTYI
-214 CLTTS
+214 CLTTNE
-219 SGITQEDYNNGWAV
+219 GITQEDYNNGWAV
-233 YAGSAAYIDGRYIE
+233 RSGSAAWIDGRYIE
-247 HHTPAPLSNCLV
+247 HHTPDTLSNCLV

-266 MKRSGQGTTGAALLR
+266 MKRQGQGTTGYALLR

-296 AGDYVYEETFWN
+296 VGDYMYEETFWN
-308 LMKDFENPATVAEAF
+308 AMKNADDPATVADAF
-323 AQMVEE
+323 NLMAET
-329 HGICDPYG
+329 HGLPEPRGD
-337 NAYPIVMSD
+337 AWPIVMSED
-346 VDAFPAN
+346 DPFPAN
-353 PDSAQTVNSTWKLWG
+353 PDSAQTVNSQWTLFG
-368 SFPLVDLTGFSLDI
+368 NPEPVDITGFSLQQNAVEMYI
-382 TSADIKMAQTVNVNM
+382 GRTAEINFVRQ
-397 SLVPENAN
+397 PENAN
-405 NYITT
+405 NYELV
-410 WTSADESVAIVEP
+410 WTSSNESVATVTGNKRKATVTGIS
-423 YAGSRCRAVI
+423 AGTA
-433 TGMGRGETE
+433 T
-442 ITCSVSVN
+442 ITCTVMVN
-450 GSIIGTETVSVSV
+450 GEVFGSANVAVTVNVD
-463 TPDETLAEA
+463 TTLMEA
-472 VNVEGGSLE
+472 LNVEGGALQ
-481 FGTSAEYS
+481 FGTSEPYGFEA
-489 FVPVAE
+489 VTE
-495 GDRLIA
+495 GDRFLA
-501 KTNNAGMGN
+501 KSNNASIGN
-510 TTAVLLTTIRMAEG
+510 STATLTTTVQMAAG
-524 DTLSFDYFY
+524 DTLTFDYYY
-533 SSETDYDHYYFKVN
+533 SSENNYDWYRFKANGTEV
-547 DVEYQKYADTNMTG
+547 QKLSGTG
-561 FSSYTFTAPEAGLY
+561 ISDFASYTYTAASDGAY
-575 HFEWSYVKDELT
+575 TFEWSYSKDSSVN
-587 DGGSDCVK
+587 GGNDCVK
-595 IDNVAFSGTGE
+595 LDNVAFS
-606 PEEPQ
+606 
-611 LSLIGITA
+611 
-619 TVHDVRIGERIEVS
+619 
-633 FDCAPVACGGTIEP
+633 GTIEP

-691 INFPTAFVA
+691 INFPAAFVA

-719 AAGGT
+719 ATGGT

-787 HSCSLTYIENGEN
+787 YSSSLTYIENGEN

-805 SANDSVF
+805 SVNNSVF

-841 VLTLEGASLE
+841 VLTLDGASLE

>member
-69 AVYTAALSLN
+69 AVYNAALNLN
-79 TVNKDSF
+79 TVDKDSF
-86 SAFTKDGF
+86 SDFTKDGF

-118 PVKEGVVLSKGSGKT
+118 PVEEGVVLTKGSGKKS
-133 EALRDAESAD
+133 ALKDAESPN

-155 SFTDQYKREAQ
+155 TFTDQYKREAQ

-174 DYLLIQSTAATGP
+174 DYLLIQSTSATGP
-187 AIAENFPNKGVV
+187 AIAENFVDKGVV
-199 FFDSHGTQDGTSSYL
+199 FFDSHGTQSGTSSYL
-214 CLTTS
+214 CLTTN

-233 YAGSAAYIDGRYIE
+233 SSGSAAFIDGRYIE
-247 HHTPAPLSNCLV
+247 NHTPGTLSNCLV

-266 MKRSGQGTTGAALLR
+266 MKRQGQGTTGYALLR

-296 AGDYVYEETFWN
+296 VGDYMYEETFWN
-308 LMKDFENPATVAEAF
+308 AMKNADDPATVADAF
-323 AQMVEE
+323 NLMAET
-329 HGICDPYG
+329 HGLPDPRG
-337 NAYPIVMSD
+337 DAWPIVMSED
-346 VDAFPAN
+346 DPFPAN
-353 PDSAQTVNSTWKLWG
+353 PDSAQTVNSQWTLFG
-368 SFPLVDLTGFSLDI
+368 DPEPVDITGFSLDTENVEI
-382 TSADIKMAQTVNVNM
+382 YVGKSAAVMFNR
-397 SLVPENAN
+397 VPDNAN
-405 NYITT
+405 NYELV
-410 WTSADESVAIVEP
+410 WTSSNESVATVSGNKRRANVTGIS
-423 YAGSRCRAVI
+423 AGTA
-433 TGMGRGETE
+433 T
-442 ITCSVSVN
+442 ITCTVMVN
-450 GSIIGTETVSVSV
+450 GEVFGSANVAVTVNVD
-463 TPDETLAEA
+463 TTLMEA
-472 VNVEGGSLE
+472 LNVEGGALQ
-481 FGTSAEYS
+481 FGTSEPYGFEAIT
-489 FVPVAE
+489 E
-495 GDRLIA
+495 GDRYLA
-501 KTNNAGMGN
+501 KSNNASIGN
-510 TTAVLLTTIRMAEG
+510 STATLTTTVQMAAG
-524 DTLSFDYFY
+524 DTLTFDYYY
-533 SSETDYDHYYFKVN
+533 SSENNYDWYRFKANGTEV
-547 DVEYQKYADTNMTG
+547 QKLSGTG
-561 FSSYTFTAPEAGLY
+561 ISDFASYTYTAASDGAY
-575 HFEWSYVKDELT
+575 TFEWSYSKDSSVN
-587 DGGSDCVK
+587 GGNDCVK
-595 IDNVAFSGTGE
+595 LDNVAFS
-606 PEEPQ
+606 
-611 LSLIGITA
+611 
-619 TVHDVRIGERIEVS
+619 
-633 FDCAPVACGGTIEP
+633 GTIEP

-691 INFPTAFVA
+691 INFPAAFGFA
-700 GGLGIYA
+700 T
-707 ELIPGELLERIE
+707 EENDQLIPGELLERIE

-724 YTLGINEL
+724 YEFHVMEIMPTTDAI
-732 EPIESTGH
+732 GH
-740 GRYPESIFV
+740 GGYIEGIYV

-754 AGVEMSG
+754 AGVEMTG
-761 NLFNYTATVSNT
+761 NLFTYTSTVCNVPDHAA
-773 FGSETFPFEVELTI
+773 FPFEVELTI
-787 HSCSLTYIENGEN
+787 YSSSLTYIENGVN

-805 SANDSVF
+805 SVNNSVF

>member
-1 MKTRKL
+1 MKTRKFL
-7 TAVLLALIMAF
+7 SLALALIMVF
-18 AVLPAAA
+18 AMIPVASL
-25 FAESIEGIAGEAAA
+25 AENVDGLVNEAAA

-69 AVYTAALSLN
+69 AVYNAALNLN
-79 TVNKDSF
+79 TVDKDSF
-86 SAFTKDGF
+86 SDFTKDGF

-103 AYNYRLRNELNTDCA
+103 AYNYRLRNELGKVTEPANDGIFTI
-118 PVKEGVVLSKGSGKT
+118 KGSGSNA
-133 EALRDAESAD
+133 ALKDAESPN
-143 VFLIAPY
+143 VLLLGPY
-150 YGHDS
+150 YGYDS
-155 SFTDQYKREAQ
+155 NFDDSYKNATQ
-166 SVADATGG
+166 PIADATGG
-174 DYLLIQSTAATGP
+174 DWELIQGHAATGP
-187 AIAENFPNKGVV
+187 AIVEAFPDYGSV
-199 FFDSHGTQDGTSSYL
+199 FVDSHGTASGSSTYI
-214 CLTTS
+214 CLTTNE
-219 SGITQEDYNNGWAV
+219 GITQEDYNNGWAV
-233 YAGSAAYIDGRYIE
+233 NSGSAAYIDGRYIQ
-247 HHTPAPLSNCLV
+247 HHLNGAHISNPFV
-259 WMAICEG
+259 WLGICEG
-266 MKRSGQGTTGAALLR
+266 MKLSGHGVMANALVEAGCGA
-281 AGAGVVYGYS
+281 VYGYS

-296 AGDYVYEETFWN
+296 VADLTMYLPSFTGSLMEGATIADAFQT
-308 LMKDFENPATVAEAF
+308 MKDEYGVP
-323 AQMVEE
+323 
-329 HGICDPYG
+329 DPRG
-337 NAYPIVMSD
+337 DAYPIIVSP
-346 VDAFPAN
+346 VDPYPAN
-353 PDSAQTVNSTWKLWG
+353 PDSEQTVYCEWTLFGNAE
-368 SFPLVDLTGFSLDI
+368 PVEITGFSLDTENVEI
-382 TSADIKMAQTVNVNM
+382 YVGKSAAVMFNR
-397 SLVPENAN
+397 VPDNAN
-405 NYITT
+405 NYELV
-410 WTSADESVAIVEP
+410 WTSSNESVATVSGNKRRATVTGIS
-423 YAGSRCRAVI
+423 AGTA
-433 TGMGRGETE
+433 T
-442 ITCSVSVN
+442 ITCTVMVN
-450 GSIIGTETVSVSV
+450 GEVFGSANVAVTVNVD
-463 TPDETLAEA
+463 TTLMEA
-472 VNVEGGSLE
+472 LNVEGGALQ
-481 FGTSAEYS
+481 FGTSEPYGFEA
-489 FVPVAE
+489 VTE
-495 GDRLIA
+495 GDRFLA
-501 KTNNAGMGN
+501 KSNNASIGN
-510 TTAVLLTTIRMAEG
+510 STATLTTTVQMAAG
-524 DTLSFDYFY
+524 DTLTFDYYY
-533 SSETDYDHYYFKVN
+533 SSENNYDWYRFKANGTEV
-547 DVEYQKYADTNMTG
+547 QKLSGTG
-561 FSSYTFTAPEAGLY
+561 ISDFASYTYTAASDGAY
-575 HFEWSYVKDELT
+575 TFEWSYSKDSSVN
-587 DGGSDCVK
+587 GGNDCVK
-595 IDNVAFSGTGE
+595 LDNVAFS
-606 PEEPQ
+606 
-611 LSLIGITA
+611 
-619 TVHDVRIGERIEVS
+619 
-633 FDCAPVACGGTIEP
+633 GTIEP

-787 HSCSLTYIENGEN
+787 YSSSLTYIENGVN

-805 SANDSVF
+805 SVNNSVF